1 MGKCGF
7 QAIAAAV
14 EVGFDGTFRAI
25 QQRGDLGNGQAIAV
39 MQAEHGTWQGRQLV
53 NGRMQ
58 CGDLFI
64 FIMRLLHIFAG
75 TDTLEGGLRLEVVW
89 NIQPQFALLRHTQR
103 HGKRH
108 AADPGAQGAFA
119 AELAEAAVH
128 PQKHFL
134 TAVLGFLPVLQHAPG
149 HMPDQFLMVFDDFR
163 ERPGIAAQRTL
174 GERMITPPRAIY
186 FFHAVLDTKPRA
198 SVAVGFTIRAK
209 LANNSRISAPRHVS
223 KGPAMIV
230 NDRPLRQALLAGFI
244 LTLTACT
251 GVQTKPVAMPAQ
263 ASTDLTVR
271 HYDYR
276 TWYPPQAIPFDP
288 IEVGKSLQSPINTA
302 RAKAI
307 GPEYEDSVQSL
318 AAKLWLIENAKY
330 TVDMA
335 YYIFKRDRV
344 GYAMIGA
351 LCNAVK
357 RGVDVRLTIDSGG
370 SIHPSHSELKAL
382 QTCSED
388 GGFLRDAAG
397 NPTDRKARAQVVI
410 VNALSKVFV
419 KMNRRSHDKLIVVD
433 GLVPE
438 HAFVMT
444 GGRNIS
450 VDYYGITEDGAH
462 DPSAYQDMELMI
474 RPAEAGSGI
483 SVGEAATF
491 YYTLLFLNEGNKYL
505 RASGT
510 GSSGRNQRE
519 RDKAQEDLA
528 YLKNV
533 PAIQAAYARM
543 NEFAVTGFEDAKVK
557 LAHELGNLTNKNVVT
572 KNLENMGTNSNS
584 IRDIF
589 RDMLTNAQPKSFR
602 IVSPYFFFAKYQGR
616 NGKEGFD
623 GAASVLKILEDNPDR
638 RFEMITN
645 SALTS
650 DNFMAQSVIDMDTAP
665 RLLLTP
671 EMAERWRAGLRRGQV
686 DRALVESPEWKR
698 MVDNPRIRIYET
710 GRGDAVE
717 FGGTVTY
724 GKLHA
729 KFMVFDDAGF
739 VGTDNF
745 DYRSR
750 LFNNEFGF
758 FYQSAPLSAE
768 LNAEFDKLRAKSY
781 LWGSPEWLDARDKL
795 MAQKGMKAATT
806 RYQRFLYKFARSTG
820 LIWLF

>member
-1 MGKCGF
+1 MRGRRRRS
-7 QAIAAAV
+7 
-14 EVGFDGTFRAI
+14 T
-25 QQRGDLGNGQAIAV
+25 QRLPAMPFYD
-39 MQAEHGTWQGRQLV
+39 HP
-53 NGRMQ
+53 
-58 CGDLFI
+58 
-64 FIMRLLHIFAG
+64 
-75 TDTLEGGLRLEVVW
+75 LRL
-89 NIQPQFALLRHTQR
+89 T
-103 HGKRH
+103 
-108 AADPGAQGAFA
+108 
-119 AELAEAAVH
+119 
-128 PQKHFL
+128 
-134 TAVLGFLPVLQHAPG
+134 
-149 HMPDQFLMVFDDFR
+149 
-163 ERPGIAAQRTL
+163 
-174 GERMITPPRAIY
+174 
-186 FFHAVLDTKPRA
+186 
-198 SVAVGFTIRAK
+198 
-209 LANNSRISAPRHVS
+209 
-223 KGPAMIV
+223 
-230 NDRPLRQALLAGFI
+230 LLAA
-244 LTLTACT
+244 LSLLVCACT
-251 GVQTKPVAMPAQ
+251 GIPTKPEAPVPRAL
-263 ASTDLTVR
+263 STDLTVR
-271 HYDYR
+271 NYDYR
-276 TWYPPQAIPFDP
+276 TWYPPEAIPFDP
-288 IEVGKSLQSPINTA
+288 IEVGKSLQSPINVA

-307 GPEYEDSVQSL
+307 GPEYDDSVQSL

-344 GYAMIGA
+344 GYAMLGA

-370 SIHPSHSELKAL
+370 SLHTSHSELKAL

-388 GGFLRDAAG
+388 GGLLRDADG
-397 NPTDRKARAQVVI
+397 NPTERKARAQVVI
-410 VNALSKVFV
+410 VNAISKVFV

-438 HAFVMT
+438 CASVMT

-450 VDYYGITEDGAH
+450 VDYYGITDDGAH

-474 RPAEAGSGI
+474 RPGDAVGGI

-491 YYTLLFLNEGNKYL
+491 YYTLLFLNDGNKYL

-510 GSSGRNQRE
+510 GASARNRKE

-533 PAIQAAYARM
+533 PAINAAYARM
-543 NEFAVTGFEDAKVK
+543 NEYAASGFKPAQVRIG
-557 LAHELGNLTNKNVVT
+557 HELGNLTNKNVVT
-572 KNLENMGTNSNS
+572 KNLDNMGTNSNS

-589 RDMLTNAQPKSFR
+589 RDTLIHSRPNSFR
-602 IVSPYFFFAKYQGR
+602 IVSPYFFFAKYKGR

-623 GAASVLKILEDNPDR
+623 GAAAVLKMLDDNPNST
-638 RFEMITN
+638 FEMITN

-665 RLLLTP
+665 RMLLTP
-671 EMAERWRAGLRRGQV
+671 EMAKRWRAGLHRGQV
-686 DRALVESPEWKR
+686 DRALVDSPEWKR

-710 GRGDAVE
+710 GRSDAVE
-717 FGGTVTY
+717 FGGPVTY

-758 FYQSAPLSAE
+758 FYSSAPLSAD
-768 LNAEFDKLRAKSY
+768 LNAEFDKLKAKSY

-806 RYQRFLYKFARSTG
+806 RYQRFLYKFSRSTG

>member
-1 MGKCGF
+1 MPLN
-7 QAIAAAV
+7 
-14 EVGFDGTFRAI
+14 TRSFRPTLLVMLV
-25 QQRGDLGNGQAIAV
+25 LGLSA
-39 MQAEHGTWQGRQLV
+39 
-53 NGRMQ
+53 
-58 CGDLFI
+58 C
-64 FIMRLLHIFAG
+64 AG
-75 TDTLEGGLRLEVVW
+75 TPSR
-89 NIQPQFALLRHTQR
+89 PQQV
-103 HGKRH
+103 
-108 AADPGAQGAFA
+108 P
-119 AELAEAAVH
+119 
-128 PQKHFL
+128 
-134 TAVLGFLPVLQHAPG
+134 
-149 HMPDQFLMVFDDFR
+149 
-163 ERPGIAAQRTL
+163 
-174 GERMITPPRAIY
+174 
-186 FFHAVLDTKPRA
+186 
-198 SVAVGFTIRAK
+198 
-209 LANNSRISAPRHVS
+209 
-223 KGPAMIV
+223 
-230 NDRPLRQALLAGFI
+230 QAL
-244 LTLTACT
+244 
-251 GVQTKPVAMPAQ
+251 
-263 ASTDLTVR
+263 STDLTVR

-276 TWYPPQAIPFDP
+276 TWHPPQAIPFDP

-382 QTCSED
+382 QTCSEN
-388 GGFLRDAAG
+388 GGMLRDANG
-397 NPTDRKARAQVVI
+397 NPTDRKARAQIVI

-474 RPAEAGSGI
+474 RPAEAVSGI

-533 PAIQAAYARM
+533 PAIRDAYLRM
-543 NEFAVTGFEDAKVK
+543 QDFSVTGFENAKVK
-557 LAHELGNLTNKNVVT
+557 LAHELANLNNKNVVT
-572 KNLENMGTNSNS
+572 KNDENMVTNSNS
-584 IRDIF
+584 IRYIF
-589 RDMLTNAQPKSFR
+589 REVLTTARPKSFR
-602 IVSPYFFFAKYQGR
+602 IVSPYFFFAKYKGG
-616 NGKEGFD
+616 NGKESFD
-623 GAASVLKILEDNPDR
+623 GAASVLKILEENPES